1 MIPCSLQVGGLPQ
14 SNYPDKERF
23 AHVVFN
29 FLRRKDKTTHAL
41 ARTRKGWG
49 GGLAALF
56 QGATLSDDRLWED
69 LEDALISAD
78 VGVDTSLGV
87 VNTVRQRVREEGV
100 DDPDEVIELFKE
112 ELAFLLDP
120 EDKSF
125 WDWYDQENLAAK
137 PFVLMI
143 VGVNGA
149 GKTTSIAKMAAHY
162 QRMGKSVLIGAGDTF
177 RAAAIDQL
185 KVWGDRLQAD
195 VVAHQPGSDPGA
207 VAFDA
212 YEAAT
217 ARGADVLLFDTAGRL
232 HTKAP
237 LMDELRKVRRVFES
251 RAPGAP
257 QQTLLV
263 LDATTGHNGVEQAR
277 LFQEAVGVDGVFL
290 AKLDGTAKGGVTVAI
305 AQQLR
310 LPVVFIGTGEGT
322 DDLALFDTDDF
333 VDALFGDEPQRAD

>member
-1 MIPCSLQVGGLPQ
+1 M
-14 SNYPDKERF
+14 
-23 AHVVFN
+23 VFN
-29 FLRRKDKTTHAL
+29 FLRRKDKTSHAL

-49 GGLAALF
+49 GGLASLF
-56 QGATLSDDRLWED
+56 QGAMLSDERLWEG

-78 VGVDTSLGV
+78 VGVETSLEV
-87 VNTVRQRVREEGV
+87 VNGVRQRVREEGV
-100 DDPDEVIELFKE
+100 SDPDEVIELFKE

-120 EDKSF
+120 ADKSF
-125 WDWYDQENLAAK
+125 WNWYDQEQLAAK

-143 VGVNGA
+143 VGVNGS
-149 GKTTSIAKMAAHY
+149 GKTTSIAKIAAHY

-177 RAAAIDQL
+177 RAAAVDQL
-185 KVWGDRLQAD
+185 KVWGDRLHAD
-195 VVAHQPGSDPGA
+195 VVAHQAGSDPGA

-212 YEAAT
+212 YEAAA

-237 LMDELRKVRRVFES
+237 LMDELRKVRRVFEG
-251 RAPGAP
+251 RAPGTP
-257 QQTLLV
+257 HQTLLV
-263 LDATTGHNGVEQAR
+263 LDATTGHNGLQQAR
-277 LFQEAVGVDGVFL
+277 LFQESVGVDGVVL

-310 LPVVFIGTGEGT
+310 LPVVFIGTGEGM

-333 VDALFGDEPQRAD
+333 VDALFGEGPEGRDGC